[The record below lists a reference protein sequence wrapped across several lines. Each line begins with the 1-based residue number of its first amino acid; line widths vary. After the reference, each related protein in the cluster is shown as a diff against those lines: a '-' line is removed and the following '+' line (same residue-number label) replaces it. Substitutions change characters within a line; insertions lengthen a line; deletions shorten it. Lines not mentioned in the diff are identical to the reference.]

1 MQLITGYKDLSNTK
15 GVVCTIGSF
24 DGVHQGHHY
33 LIQYTNRIAHQ
44 QGLKS
49 LIITFRNHPRKT
61 LHPQQPTWLLSTYE
75 EKLRLIS
82 QLSPDYC
89 MVLDF
94 NEHLSQLSA
103 NEFILS
109 YLKPL
114 NVKTLVMGYDHHF
127 GHERN
132 LSPSDYNRLCSNY
145 DIQVIHA
152 DKFTLQSPSGQSISS
167 SHIRKL
173 ITQGN
178 VSEATIILGH
188 PYSLY
193 GKVIHGQNI
202 GTQLG
207 FPTANLQPS
216 PDKLIPAEGVYA
228 VIVTS
233 PTTINPL
240 PAMLYIGNRPTIES
254 NNQKSIEVNI
264 FNFDGN
270 LYGTELWIEFIQY
283 IRPQQQFPSLKAL
296 QQQLEKDKRTIQQLL

>member
-61 LHPQQPTWLLSTYE
+61 LCPKQPTWLLSTYE

-114 NVKTLVMGYDHHF
+114 NVKPLSWATTIISVMNATSVLPITIVYAATMTF
-127 GHERN
+127 R
-132 LSPSDYNRLCSNY
+132 SSM
-145 DIQVIHA
+145 Q
-152 DKFTLQSPSGQSISS
+152 ISS
-167 SHIRKL
+167 HSNLLLVSPYHQPIYANSSHK
-173 ITQGN
+173 
-178 VSEATIILGH
+178 ATCQK
-188 PYSLY
+188 PPSYSVTPIAY
-193 GKVIHGQNI
+193 TEK
-202 GTQLG
+202 
-207 FPTANLQPS
+207 S
-216 PDKLIPAEGVYA
+216 YMDK
-228 VIVTS
+228 T
-233 PTTINPL
+233 
-240 PAMLYIGNRPTIES
+240 
-254 NNQKSIEVNI
+254 
-264 FNFDGN
+264 
-270 LYGTELWIEFIQY
+270 
-283 IRPQQQFPSLKAL
+283 
-296 QQQLEKDKRTIQQLL
+296 